1 MKFPFRTL
9 WPALG
14 LAVLPLLASAQ
25 TLLPIEQQVPA
36 AVRWYE
42 VRTPHFRVVYPQGFE
57 QQARRTAARLEQVHE
72 PAGASLGLAARPV
85 TVVLQTRNTIGN
97 GFVTLLPRHSEF
109 FTTFPQD
116 PYLPGTLD
124 WLDEL
129 TVHEYRHVVQ
139 FDKAH
144 QGLGQLGYLFGG
156 YGGLGLTTLGV
167 PDWFAEGDAV
177 GTETALTRSGRGRIP
192 NFDAYFR
199 ANLLAG
205 RRYSYAKA
213 VAGSFRDNVPNHYVL
228 GYFLTSRLKRTAPD
242 PGVWGTVLNR
252 YYRFPVYP
260 LSFSDKLR
268 RTTGLRTDDLYGQTV
283 RELDSLWRQQAA
295 ARPLTPATELP
306 VAATEK
312 VFTEYQFPQYLDDST
327 VVALKSG
334 LGHTPQLVALR
345 RGQPERELWV
355 MGLHHNPEQL
365 SAGGGRVA
373 WLEFRYHPRWQ
384 QQVYSELRV
393 LDVATGQVSRPGRRS
408 RYTTAVLSPDGRR
421 LLAVS
426 TDSSYQHRLHL
437 LDTETG
443 RELRTFD
450 NPENLPYLHPRFAP
464 DGHTAA
470 VVRLEAAGKRLEL
483 LDTETGQARV
493 LLPAANDNIAQPQP
507 GPDFV
512 LFTSPRSGQEEVYAV
527 RISTGEVQQVTSRPV
542 GSYHPTLSPDGQRL
556 AFHEIKAQGSRV
568 LEMPLS
574 PGQWQPAPPA
584 ALAPNRYADELTA
597 REPGARTVGPILP
610 QDGPV
615 GPVLMARRYR
625 RLPHAPNLYGWGLV
639 QSPSGNGLNLGIRA
653 QDVLS
658 TTQAVAGVG
667 FDGIERA
674 GRVFADVSYQ
684 GLGPV
689 LDMSVEHGGRRA
701 IGPLPTGGL
710 SEETWQYNR
719 LSLGSRLPLVLT
731 TSRML
736 TSLTVGAFYQREQA
750 RNYPFVPRPSPV
762 EVTIR
767 PLNVLLGTVSFSRTL
782 RQSTRDVA
790 PRWGQSVLLTVRD
803 TPFGRGLEARQLGA
817 QGSLFLPGVG
827 LHHALRLRAGY
838 QYQQQQEYRFGA
850 AIFYPRNLPYLGA
863 NYLTAASAEYRL
875 PLADVHWELGRVLYV
890 QRLKANVFADGV
902 RAQSGTLRRNYY
914 STGFDVSAVFNP
926 LRLRTPLEVGLRTV
940 YNSYYRVWELQPL
953 VLNVGF

>member
-1 MKFPFRTL
+1 VKFPVRTL

-14 LAVLPLLASAQ
+14 LAVLPLLSSAQ
-25 TLLPIEQQVPA
+25 ALLPIEQQVPA

-42 VRTPHFRVVYPQGFE
+42 VRTPHFRVVYPEGFE
-57 QQARRTAARLEQVHE
+57 VRARRTAARLEQVHE
-72 PAGASLGLAARPV
+72 PGGASLGLVARPV

-116 PYLPGTLD
+116 PFLPGTLD

-144 QGLGQLGYLFGG
+144 QGIGQLGFLLGG

-213 VAGSFRDNVPNHYVL
+213 VGGSFRDNVPNHYVL
-228 GYFLTSRLKRTAPD
+228 GYFLTTRLKRTAPD

-268 RTTGLRTDDLYGQTV
+268 RTTGLRTDDLYQRTV
-283 RELDSLWRQQAA
+283 QELDSLWRREAA

-312 VFTEYQFPQYLDDST
+312 IFTEYQLPQYLDDST
-327 VVALKSG
+327 LMALKTG
-334 LGHTPQLVALR
+334 LGHTPRLVALR

-355 MGLHHNPEQL
+355 LGLHHNAEQL
-365 SAGGGRVA
+365 SAGGGKVA

-393 LDVATGQVSRPGRRS
+393 LDVATGCVSRPGRRT

-443 RELRTFD
+443 RVLRTFQ
-450 NPENLPYLHPRFAP
+450 NPQNQPYLHPRFAP
-464 DGHTAA
+464 DGRTAA
-470 VVRLEAAGKRLEL
+470 VIRLETAGKRLEL

-493 LLPAANDNIAQPQP
+493 LLPAANDNLSQPQP
-507 GPDFV
+507 GPDVV
-512 LFTSPRSGQEEVYAV
+512 LFTSPRSGQEQVYAV
-527 RISTGEVQQVTSRPV
+527 RISTGEVRQVTSRPV
-542 GSYHPTLSPDGQRL
+542 GSYHPALSPDGQRL
-556 AFHEIKAQGSRV
+556 AFHEIRAQGSRV

-574 PGQWQPAPPA
+574 PAQWLPAPPA
-584 ALAPNRYADELTA
+584 APALNRYADELTA
-597 REPGARTVGPILP
+597 REPGTRTVGPVLP
-610 QDGPV
+610 QDSVAGPALV
-615 GPVLMARRYR
+615 ARRYR

-658 TTQAVAGVG
+658 TTQAIAGVG
-667 FDGIERA
+667 FDGVERT

-684 GLGPV
+684 GLKPV
-689 LDMSVEHGGRRA
+689 LDVSVEHGGRRA
-701 IGPLPTGGL
+701 IGALPVGGGG
-710 SEETWQYNR
+710 EETWQYNR
-719 LSLGSRLPLVLT
+719 LSVGSRLPLVLT
-731 TSRML
+731 ASRML
-736 TSLTVGAFYQREQA
+736 TSLTAGAYYQHEQA
-750 RNYPFVPRPSPV
+750 RNYPFTRRPIT
-762 EVTIR
+762 EVATQ
-767 PLNVLLGTVSFSRTL
+767 PLNVLLGTLSFSRTL

-803 TPFGRGLEARQLGA
+803 TPFGRGLNARQLGA
-817 QGSLFLPGVG
+817 QGSLFLPGIG
-827 LHHALRLRAGY
+827 WHHALRLRAGY

-850 AIFYPRNLPYLGA
+850 AIFYPRNLPYLSA
-863 NYLTAASAEYRL
+863 NRLTSYSAEYRL

-890 QRLKANVFADGV
+890 QRLKGNVFYDGV
-902 RAQSGTLRRNYY
+902 RVEQPNFRGRYY
-914 STGFDVSAVFNP
+914 SAGFDVSAVFNP
-926 LRLRTPLEVGLRTV
+926 LRLRTPLEVGVRTV
-940 YNSYYRVWELQPL
+940 FDSYYQRWQLQPL